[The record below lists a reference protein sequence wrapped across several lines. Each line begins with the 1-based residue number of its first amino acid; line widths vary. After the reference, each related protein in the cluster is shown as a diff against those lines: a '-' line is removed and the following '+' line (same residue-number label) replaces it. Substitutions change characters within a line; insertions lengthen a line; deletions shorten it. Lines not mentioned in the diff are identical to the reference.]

1 MQSPEDAGL
10 NRRHV
15 ASLPPASLCFFKG
28 RRQAAPSLITPFP
41 VSTQHGEEAD
51 SLQLFSPQNTSYRQD
66 LTTAKFTRPR
76 RSCHLVAICHP
87 APSSPGRGTRVA
99 LGTRL

>member
-1 MQSPEDAGL
+1 MQSPVDAG
-10 NRRHV
+10 
-15 ASLPPASLCFFKG
+15 
-28 RRQAAPSLITPFP
+28 LITPFP
-41 VSTQHGEEAD
+41 VSTQYGEEAD
-51 SLQLFSPQNTSYRQD
+51 SLQLLSPQNTSYRQD